1 MSSYR
6 DHLRSMGG
14 MLGEQA
20 ANEIEELEKAC
31 ALLFKENAALKE
43 KLAALSAQPA
53 PGAVPVD
60 KLLDTWDDH
69 CWSVKAINSP
79 TGGDDYDV
87 RYVVIQHHM
96 SAPHEREIAEG
107 ATPREALLRAL
118 RAKEKV

>member
-20 ANEIEELEKAC
+20 ADEIEELEEAY

-53 PGAVPVD
+53 PGAVEALQTLRSWFETQR
-60 KLLDTWDDH
+60 KAISKACGSTWDMMQ
-69 CWSVKAINSP
+69 C
-79 TGGDDYDV
+79 
-87 RYVVIQHHM
+87 
-96 SAPHEREIAEG
+96 AEQI
-107 ATPREALLRAL
+107 EFIDRAL